1 MNDLQLNI
9 LKSTI
14 ALLSDTNKDAI
25 IQHLE
30 FKMNEIKDQ
39 LVDVTSDVVLL
50 RTKYYELKE
59 LSKLYN
65 V

>member
-9 LKSTI
+9 LQTTI
-14 ALLSDTNKDAI
+14 GLLSDANKDSMI
-25 IQHLE
+25 KHLE
-30 FKMNEIKDQ
+30 FKMDEIKDQ

>member
-9 LKSTI
+9 LQATI
-14 ALLSDTNKDAI
+14 GLLSDTNKDAMI
-25 IQHLE
+25 KHLE
-30 FKMNEIKDQ
+30 FLMDDIKNELLDT
-39 LVDVTSDVVLL
+39 TSDVDLL
-50 RTKYYELKE
+50 RNKYYELKE

>member
-9 LKSTI
+9 LQATI
-14 ALLSDTNKDAI
+14 GLLSDTNKDAMI
-25 IQHLE
+25 KHLE
-30 FKMNEIKDQ
+30 FLMDDIKNELLDT
-39 LVDVTSDVVLL
+39 TSDVELL
-50 RTKYYELKE
+50 RAKYYELKE